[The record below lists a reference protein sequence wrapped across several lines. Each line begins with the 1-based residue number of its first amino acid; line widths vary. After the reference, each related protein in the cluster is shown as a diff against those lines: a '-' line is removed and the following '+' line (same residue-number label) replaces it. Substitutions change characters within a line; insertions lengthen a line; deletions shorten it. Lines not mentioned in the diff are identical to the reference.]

1 MLNRT
6 LYIIVFLIFS
16 KLGNAQCPQV
26 VDYLGN
32 LSSNPYFINCQ
43 GTGSYNM
50 NIVSNSNWGSYTI
63 TWGDGTANNV
73 GSSYAANSLI
83 NHIYNSATP
92 DTFVI
97 TISIPSQGCTLTG
110 VTVMEKPVNA
120 SIQIPAGGVSATC
133 VSKALSFVNSSSD
146 VSETTVFTWDFGD
159 GSPTQT
165 FNFSNAGQT
174 ISHNYLSAIVN
185 CQTSILLTAHNYCNV
200 TPSVANFN
208 PVNIYDKDDA
218 VITPSAFIKCWP
230 DNIFTFTNST
240 NRNCVPQG
248 NTFQRQEKWNLGNY
262 WGMGY
267 DSIINWNPWP
277 PTTPLVVAY
286 LASGT
291 YTVQLLDS
299 NLCGVDRQVQ
309 SITIFNSPTAALV
322 APSGPLCQG
331 APITFTNT
339 SAPGFAYKW
348 NFGTGGGFVSKPFGS
363 QTFTYSTAGI
373 FTISVVALIPG
384 GGAACTDT
392 EKVVINILPQ
402 PTADFKISPNKGCNS
417 IIGANFI
424 DLSINA
430 VSWNWDLGNSNTSNV
445 QVPPPQNYNSIGTFV
460 ASLTVTAANTCVNSF
475 TAPVSVFQMPVAAFT
490 SSASCAGSSTLFN
503 DASTSAIG
511 DPITSW
517 SWDFG
522 DASST
527 STSII
532 QNPSHTYS
540 LQNTYTVR
548 LVASTAECTD
558 TIVQSI
564 IVNVKPTANFTATP
578 INGCPTL
585 TVNFLNTSVN
595 ATSYSWNF
603 GNGNTSVLANPTE
616 TFTNTTTTPIIY
628 TVNLVAT
635 TLVGCTDTFTA
646 EVRVY
651 EQPTASFTLNPSA
664 GCSPFAAVFNNN
676 SLAGIHYQWDFGD
689 LSSDTANT
697 SLVLHNYVNSTQL
710 VQTYTPTLVVT
721 SSNGCKDSTSLT
733 VTVYPKPVFNYS
745 LTPNSGCSPFNVTFP
760 SFSGALTYQW
770 DFGDGSPLDFS
781 TNPTHSFTNS
791 TTVDQTYT
799 VQLIASNA
807 FSCLDTVY
815 QFPVVYAKPIANFA
829 LSQTVSCSPLNVSC
843 INTSSLAT
851 SYLWKYGDGNTDVSS
866 NPNYTY
872 VNNSNTSNQS
882 YTCTLLVTNSN
893 GCIDSISNTV
903 LVLFNPK
910 ANFTV
915 DTPGCSAK
923 LLTFT
928 NTSVGG
934 STYNWEFGIN
944 TFTNSSVS
952 QVYTNTTTANI
963 TNTVQ
968 LITTSVDNCTDT
980 IVVPI
985 IIHPKPEFIIT
996 ALPDSG
1002 CSALNVNFP
1011 TITNV
1016 LNYQWNFGD
1025 GNLSSSN
1032 NPSNTFT
1039 NNSQSTQIYT
1049 VELIGFDVH
1058 GCADTAQKLIKVF
1071 NKPNASFQTN
1081 LNLVYIPT
1089 NPVIFSNSSSGA
1101 SIYYWNFGDEN
1112 NSVETNPSYIYQNAG
1127 EYQPYL
1133 IATSA
1138 AGCADTFYLPSKITA
1153 KLESSIDVPNAFSP
1167 NPNASNGGTF
1177 GANDLNNDVFHPQ
1190 LQGISE
1196 YELTIFSRW
1205 GELLFVSKDVTIGW
1219 DGYYKGKLCL
1229 QDVYVWKIL
1238 ATTFEGDEIKKT
1250 GDLLLLR

>member
-16 KLGNAQCPQV
+16 KLSNAQCPQI

-32 LSSNPYFINCQ
+32 LTSNPYFIDCQ

-63 TWGDGTANNV
+63 NWGDGTTNDV
-73 GSSYAANSLI
+73 GTSYAANSLI

-97 TISIPSQGCTLTG
+97 TISIPSQGCTLNG

-120 SIQIPAGGVSATC
+120 SIQIPVGGVSATC

-165 FNFSNAGQT
+165 FNFANAGQT
-174 ISHNYLSAIVN
+174 ISHNYVSAILN
-185 CQTSILLTAHNYCNV
+185 CQTSIQLTAHNYCTV
-200 TPSVANFN
+200 TPSIANFN
-208 PVNIYDKDDA
+208 PVNVYDKDDA

-286 LASGT
+286 PASGT

-299 NLCGVDRQVQ
+299 NLCGVDIQVQ

-402 PTADFKISPNKGCNS
+402 PIADFKITPNKGCNS

-424 DLSINA
+424 DLSLNA

-445 QVPPPQNYNSIGTFV
+445 QLPPPQNYTSVGTFV
-460 ASLTVTAANTCVNSF
+460 ASLTVTAANTCVHSY
-475 TAPVSVFQMPVAAFT
+475 TAPISVFQIPVAAFT

-503 DASTSAIG
+503 DASTHAVG
-511 DPITSW
+511 DPIISW

-522 DASST
+522 DASSA

-540 LQNTYTVR
+540 LQNTYTVQ
-548 LVASTAECTD
+548 LVANTAECTD

-564 IVNVKPTANFTATP
+564 IVNVKPTANFTLTP

-595 ATSYSWNF
+595 ANSYSWNF
-603 GNGNTSVLANPTE
+603 GNGNTSVLANPSE
-616 TFTNTTTTPIIY
+616 TFTNTTTSPIIY
-628 TVNLVAT
+628 TANLVAT
-635 TLVGCTDTFTA
+635 TSVGCTDTFTA

-651 EQPTASFTLNPSA
+651 EQPIASFTLNPSA
-664 GCSPFAAVFNNN
+664 GCAPFAAIFNNN

-697 SLVLHNYVNSTQL
+697 SIVLHNYGNSTL
-710 VQTYTPTLVVT
+710 LIQTYTPTLVVT

-760 SFSGALTYQW
+760 SLSGALTYQW

-781 TNPTHSFTNS
+781 INPTHSFTNA

-807 FSCLDTVY
+807 FSCLDTAY
-815 QFPVVYAKPIANFA
+815 QFPTVYAKPIANFA

-843 INTSSLAT
+843 INASSLAT

-882 YTCTLLVTNSN
+882 YTCTLLAINSN
-893 GCIDSISNTV
+893 GCIDSISNSV
-903 LVLFNPK
+903 LILFNPK
-910 ANFTV
+910 ANFAV

-934 STYNWEFGIN
+934 STYNWNLGIN
-944 TFTNSSVS
+944 TFTNSNVS
-952 QVYTNTTTANI
+952 QVFINTTTANI

-968 LITTSVDNCTDT
+968 LIATSADNCADT

-985 IIHPKPEFIIT
+985 IIYPKPEFIIT

-1011 TITNV
+1011 TINNV
-1016 LNYQWNFGD
+1016 ANYQWNFGD

-1058 GCADTAQKLIKVF
+1058 GCADTTQKMIKVF
-1071 NKPNASFQTN
+1071 NKPNASYQTN

-1101 SIYYWNFGDEN
+1101 NSYYWNFGDGN
-1112 NSVETNPSYIYQNAG
+1112 NSVETNPSYTYQNPG
-1127 EYQPYL
+1127 EYQTYL
-1133 IATSA
+1133 IATSVL
-1138 AGCADTFYLPSKITA
+1138 GCADTFYLPSKITA
-1153 KLESSIDVPNAFSP
+1153 KLESLIDIPNAFSP

-1177 GANDLNNDVFHPQ
+1177 GANDLSNDVFHPQ

-1196 YELTIFSRW
+1196 YELTIYSRW